1 MGNEY
6 RQGPLAAPHAPQ
18 VHALPQRDRR
28 RSARAL
34 AFQGPEAVPQFR
46 TCAAGELRRVV
57 RVTAGQG
64 QTLDGDDLRAVVA
77 VVEEVGRDVAR
88 LRNDKAF
95 R

>member
-1 MGNEY
+1 MGYEY
-6 RQGPLAAPHAPQ
+6 RQALLAALHAPQ

-28 RSARAL
+28 LSARAL
-34 AFQGPEAVPQFR
+34 AFLGPEAVPQFR

-57 RVTAGQG
+57 RVTACQG

-77 VVEEVGRDVAR
+77 VVEEVGRGVAR
-88 LRNDKAF
+88 LRNDKAC